1 MNSFSDLAQIS
12 QKVRK
17 LALESITQA
26 HSGHPAGSLSSAD
39 ILTALYF
46 GVLKHDPKNPN
57 WEERDRFILSNGH
70 VCPALYATLA
80 LSGYFPE
87 SELSSLREIGS
98 RLQGH
103 PQRGKLPGIETTSG
117 PLGSGLAQA
126 VGIALGG
133 RLDGKNF
140 RVYCLT
146 SDGEHNSGNHWEAVM
161 VAAKYKLTNLIVIVD
176 KNGIQLSGRTD
187 EIMPLGVLEDKY
199 KAFGFSVFSVN
210 GHDFAQ
216 IIEAFERA
224 KEEKE
229 KPVAIIA
236 KTVAGKGVSF
246 MEGRWEWHG
255 KALSQEELKKA
266 VEELGV

>member
-1 MNSFSDLAQIS
+1 MDSFWDFVEIS
-12 QKVRK
+12 KKVRK
-17 LALESITQA
+17 LALESIVQA

-46 GVLKHDPKNPN
+46 RVLKHNPKNPN

-87 SELSSLREIGS
+87 SELSSLRKIGS

-126 VGIALGG
+126 VGIALGR

-176 KNGIQLSGRTD
+176 KNGIQLSGDTD
-187 EIMPLGVLEDKY
+187 KIMPLGSLEDKY
-199 KAFGFSVFSVN
+199 KAFGFSVFFVD
-210 GHDFAQ
+210 GHDFDQ
-216 IIEAFERA
+216 IIGAFEKA

-229 KPVAIIA
+229 KPVVIIA
-236 KTVAGKGVSF
+236 ETIAGKGVSF
-246 MEGRWEWHG
+246 MEGKWEWHG
-255 KALSQEELKKA
+255 KPPSDEELKKA
-266 VEELGV
+266 IEELEI